1 MGWLWL
7 MDGVCLEWVRSNGAL
22 DREQVH
28 TLLAD
33 GLGGVIRAAGH
44 GDVAARVAG

>member
-7 MDGVCLEWVRSNGAL
+7 MDGVCLEWVSKGDL
-22 DREQVH
+22 DRDRVH
-28 TLLAD
+28 ALLAD

-44 GDVAARVAG
+44 ADVAERVS